1 MDERGNTTQREQAA
15 AFVKTIQFVD
25 TRDAKGKVQRQPIS
39 KWQLHDRFPEIS
51 VGTAQRII
59 NKERVEQGVATWHDF
74 PSQAPTSWKREQGL
88 IEPKEPKSSDI
99 QAERT
104 HWAGVVEEIAPAL
117 RAGAD
122 ENERLRRLSP
132 PVVEALREAGVMTIA
147 SPCEV
152 GGANLHPVT
161 QMEVFAALTRNDTA
175 AGWCAMISAQE
186 TAWLGSRLP
195 EDALDDVFGGVWP
208 VTAGAVTPAGAAT
221 SEEGGWRFEGRWG
234 WGSGIDHADW
244 VIANAPLVD
253 DSAAE
258 GQPQLVVAALPVA
271 EVEIEDT
278 WRPLGMRGTGSTH
291 YRITGKFVPAERR
304 LTPFELPVL
313 RGDGWLLQPT
323 ITFLCAGAIA
333 MPLGLAERALEE
345 AEQIAASR
353 IRVGQRS
360 PLADREVFQRGIGA
374 AAAEVAAVR
383 GYGEQLL
390 AELNELPPPADVAAA
405 VERDVR
411 ARAVAAWAQEV
422 AERTARFAH
431 LAAGG
436 DAVLEG
442 HPLERLVRDAQTMSA
457 HVVVSE
463 AAYIRLGQQRLGLP
477 VRPGL

>member
-1 MDERGNTTQREQAA
+1 MDERGNETQRGQAA
-15 AFVKTIQFVD
+15 AFVKTKTFVP
-25 TRDAKGKVQRQPIS
+25 TRDAKGKTQRQPIS
-39 KWQLHDRFPEIS
+39 KWQLHDRFPGIS
-51 VGTAQRII
+51 VATAQRII
-59 NKERVEQGVATWHDF
+59 NEERVAQGVATWHDF
-74 PSQAPTSWKREQGL
+74 PSQAPAAWRAEHGFES
-88 IEPKEPKSSDI
+88 PKSGDDL
-99 QAERT
+99 AERA
-104 HWAGVVEEIAPAL
+104 HWGGVVEEIAPIL

-152 GGANLHPVT
+152 GGANLHPVA
-161 QMEVFAALTRNDTA
+161 QMEVFAALARHDMA

-195 EDALDDVFGGVWP
+195 DAALDDVFGGPWP
-208 VTAGAVTPAGAAT
+208 VTAGAVTPAGAAAP
-221 SEEGGWRFEGRWG
+221 ERDGWRFEGRWG

-244 VIANAPLVD
+244 VIANAPLID
-253 DSAAE
+253 DSRDE
-258 GQPQLVVAALPVA
+258 GPPQLVVGVLPAA

-278 WRPLGMRGTGSTH
+278 WRPLGMRGTGSAH
-291 YRITGKFVPAERR
+291 YRVEGKFVPAERR

-313 RGDGWLLQPT
+313 RGDGWLRQPS

-390 AELNELPPPADVAAA
+390 AKLNELPPPADIAAA

-422 AERTARFAH
+422 AGRTIRFAH

-442 HPLERLVRDAQTMSA
+442 HPLERLVRDAQTMAA

-463 AAYIRLGQQRLGLP
+463 AAFIRLGQLRLGLQ